1 MPSLNIATVN
11 EIFEKLDIEEA
22 DNYSVFI
29 ETGTNLGHTIVAMQP
44 YFQSLHTIELSEH
57 YHQLFEQR
65 KQGFNLDNIS
75 TYLGDSSVVIRDIL
89 QNLTDEDT
97 CVFWLDGH
105 WSSGDTAQGDKDCPL
120 IEECSSIDELYKG
133 QSGVIL
139 VDDYRLF
146 GTKYN
151 EDWTEIT
158 EENILNCFSNFNVV
172 KKVVHE
178 DSFCLLIQKN
188 AGI

>member
-1 MPSLNIATVN
+1 MPSLNIAIVN
-11 EIFEKLDIEEA
+11 TIFEKLEIGDA
-22 DNYSVFI
+22 DDYSVFI

-44 YFQSLHTIELSEH
+44 YFETLHTIELSEY
-57 YHQLFEQR
+57 YHKLFENR
-65 KQGFNLDNIS
+65 KNNSNLDNI
-75 TYLGDSSVVIRDIL
+75 TTHLGDSSLVLRDIL
-89 QNLTDEDT
+89 QNLTSQDN

-120 IEECSSIDELYKG
+120 IEECSSIDELYK
-133 QSGVIL
+133 SKSAVIL

-158 EENILNCFSNFNVV
+158 EENILNCFKNFSVI
-172 KKVVHE
+172 KKVIHE
-178 DSFCLLIQKN
+178 DSFCLLIEKN
-188 AGI
+188 ASI